1 MTNTFTPNTL
11 AWFEVATDDPD
22 TATSFYTDLFGWRFS
37 PFADP
42 ETTGIDYRVAALPD
56 SDVPFG
62 GIVATGG
69 AMPGHAVFY
78 IAVTNVA
85 ATCEAAERLGGKI
98 VGKELE
104 PAAGPVFAYLLD
116 PVGSLF
122 GVFTP
127 PA

>member
-1 MTNTFTPNTL
+1 MTNAFIPNTL

-22 TATSFYTDLFGWRFS
+22 NATAFYADLFGWRFS

-42 ETTGIDYRVAALPD
+42 ETTGMDYRVATMPGWD
-56 SDVPFG
+56 QPFG
-62 GIVATGG
+62 GVVATGG
-69 AMPGHAVFY
+69 ERPGHAVFY
-78 IAVTNVA
+78 IAVSDVA
-85 ATCEAAERLGGKI
+85 ATCSAAEQLGGTI
-98 VGKELE
+98 ESKELE
-104 PAAGPVFAYLLD
+104 PLVGPPFAYLRD